1 MDFQNWEHIPTHCS
15 KPNKK
20 KSAQMVLVVVE
31 LPNTIGPKIEGCL
44 GSVLE
49 WVE

>member
-1 MDFQNWEHIPTHCS
+1 MDFQNWEHIPIHCS

-20 KSAQMVLVVVE
+20 GAQMVLVVVE
-31 LPNTIGPKIEGCL
+31 LPNTIGPKIQECL